1 MQRSI
6 IVSTWMHDCRRVLQW
21 HVVGTQKLPRPCE
34 QDVASYVREQS
45 AGTDQSRMEIRQEK
59 MQHLWGPRGG

>member
-6 IVSTWMHDCRRVLQW
+6 IVSTWMHDCSGTWWGRRTFLAL
-21 HVVGTQKLPRPCE
+21 GE

-45 AGTDQSRMEIRQEK
+45 AGTDQSRMEI
-59 MQHLWGPRGG
+59 